1 MFRRISNVVAR
12 WPVKEMCDFRVKLDP
27 KLLRAFSNRAVWFY
41 LFVSTL
47 MAALTAS
54 LNPQNSAPT
63 FGITVVDPAGLH
75 GRVFLLREGTEKL
88 PDFESLKAIG
98 SIYTSSLDVHPQ
110 HWLSGFPG
118 VTNRFDWF
126 AIDYRGNFWIG
137 DSALYYFSLTS
148 DDGSRLWIDDQL
160 MIDNDGIHPAATRF
174 GSLRLKRGIHRM
186 RVSYFQGPPD
196 MLGLVLLVAKPG
208 EEFHV
213 FSTNEFKPP
222 RNPEDWRDG
231 SQPGRDAMA
240 TNPSPPMHPE
250 VAPRDFPVTF
260 SPNAFS
266 VTGVAGASLRGAF
279 YHTPRNTGGPMFQT
293 GRVPGGSFLSE
304 TVDIPPKDIWQRF
317 LGRHG
322 ISEPFALGLAGSF
335 WIVEPGLYR
344 FGLQADDGAAL
355 WVDDQ
360 LIDDDDQRPEVDNS
374 FIETHATLKLCAG
387 AHRLQLQFVHSSPA
401 RAGLRFEIAR
411 PGGRFKRF
419 RSRDFSPHVNATFIP
434 GSCPPE

>member
-1 MFRRISNVVAR
+1 
-12 WPVKEMCDFRVKLDP
+12 
-27 KLLRAFSNRAVWFY
+27 
-41 LFVSTL
+41 
-47 MAALTAS
+47 MAALTAAV
-54 LNPQNSAPT
+54 NPQNSTPT

-88 PDFESLKAIG
+88 PDFASLKAIG

-137 DSALYYFSLTS
+137 DAALFYFSLTS

-160 MIDNDGIHPAATRF
+160 MIDNDGIHPAVTRF
-174 GSLRLKRGIHRM
+174 GSLRLTRGIHRM

-196 MLGLVLLVAKPG
+196 MLGLMLLVAKPG

-231 SQPGRDAMA
+231 PQQGSGAMA
-240 TNPSPPMHPE
+240 SSASPPMHPE
-250 VAPRDFPVTF
+250 VPPGDFPVTF
-260 SPNAFS
+260 SSNDFS
-266 VTGVAGASLRGAF
+266 ATGDAGASLIGTF
-279 YHTPRNTGGPMFQT
+279 YHIPRKTGGPMFFN
-293 GRVPGGSFLSE
+293 GSVPRGSFLPE
-304 TVDIPPKDIWQRF
+304 AVEIPPKDIYQHF

-322 ISEPFALGLAGSF
+322 TGEPFALGFAGSF
-335 WIVEPGLYR
+335 WIAAPGLYR
-344 FGLQADDGAAL
+344 FALQAKDGATL
-355 WVDDQ
+355 WVDGQ
-360 LIDDDDQRPEVDNS
+360 LIDDDDQRPDADS
-374 FIETHATLKLCAG
+374 GIERHATLKLCAG

-401 RAGLRFEIAR
+401 RADLTFEIAR
-411 PGGRFKRF
+411 PGERFKRF
-419 RSRDFSPHVNATFIP
+419 RSRDFRLQAKAASTP

>member
-1 MFRRISNVVAR
+1 MA
-12 WPVKEMCDFRVKLDP
+12 ML
-27 KLLRAFSNRAVWFY
+27 
-41 LFVSTL
+41 T
-47 MAALTAS
+47 AALT
-54 LNPQNSAPT
+54 PQNSTPT

-75 GRVFLLREGTEKL
+75 GRVFLLRDGTEKL

-98 SIYTSSLDVHPQ
+98 SIYTSSLNVHPQ

-126 AIDYRGNFWIG
+126 AIDYRGNFWIT
-137 DSALYYFSLTS
+137 DPALYYFSLTS

-160 MIDNDGIHPAATRF
+160 MIDNDGIHPAVTRF
-174 GSLRLKRGIHRM
+174 GSLRLKRGIHRL

-231 SQPGRDAMA
+231 PQPGRDATA
-240 TNPSPPMHPE
+240 TNPSPNYPE
-250 VAPRDFPVTF
+250 AAPRDFPVTF
-260 SPNAFS
+260 SYNDFS
-266 VTGVAGASLRGAF
+266 VTGDAGASLIGAF
-279 YHTPRNTGGPMFQT
+279 YHAPRNTGAPTFIT
-293 GRVPGGSFLSE
+293 GSAPGESFPSA
-304 TVDIPPKDIWQRF
+304 TVDIPPKDICQRF

-322 ISEPFALGLAGSF
+322 SGEPFTLGFVGSF
-335 WIVEPGLYR
+335 WIVEPGVYR
-344 FGLQADDGAAL
+344 FGLRANDGAAL
-355 WVDDQ
+355 WVDGQ

-374 FIETHATLKLCAG
+374 DIERHATLKLCAG
-387 AHRLQLQFVHSSPA
+387 AHRLQLRFVHSSPT
-401 RAGLRFEIAR
+401 RADLKFEIAR

-419 RSRDFSPHVNATFIP
+419 RSSDFSPHVNATITP